1 MDTYIILDNRDK
13 KELEL
18 RLDDLEYVPIKIT
31 SFTNNVGTVEIGRV
45 IDSITFNWA
54 LNKSAKTITL
64 DGNSLSPDDRQAVL
78 SDLSI
83 TGTKSW
89 ALKVTDSR
97 DLLVTA
103 STSIS
108 FLNGVYYGSAADT
121 DTYDNAFVLSLTK
134 VLTNTKT
141 RTITVTAG
149 AGKHIYYCVPK
160 RFGTCGFNV
169 GGFDGGFDKVAT
181 FEFTNASKYKELYD
195 VYKSTNAG
203 LGSTTVKIT

>member
-45 IDSITFNWA
+45 IDSITFNWT

-64 DGNSLSPDDRQAVL
+64 DGNSLSPDDRQTTL
-78 SDLSI
+78 SNLSI

-108 FLNGVYYGSAADT
+108 FLNGVYYGAAADT

-169 GGFDGGFDKVAT
+169 GGFEGGFAKVAT